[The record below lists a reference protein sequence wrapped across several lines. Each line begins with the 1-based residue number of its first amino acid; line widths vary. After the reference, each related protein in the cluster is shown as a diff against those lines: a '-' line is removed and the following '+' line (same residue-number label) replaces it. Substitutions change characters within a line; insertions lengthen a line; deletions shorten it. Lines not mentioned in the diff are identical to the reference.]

1 MVQIDDLI
9 EPRLE
14 QIILPAV
21 AGRSLGRIESP
32 SIPPMEGEN
41 HGQSH
46 RSICKKPS

>member
-1 MVQIDDLI
+1 LNRSFC
-9 EPRLE
+9 PLSR
-14 QIILPAV
+14 
-21 AGRSLGRIESP
+21 RSLGRIESP